1 MTARSTLTAVKWG
14 PHSER
19 VCDVEIR
26 DGRIARV
33 LPAADGGARTRADTR
48 VLAGLHDR
56 HLHLLALAG
65 AAASVVCPVEMSAP
79 AWREAIR
86 GHAVGPDGWLRVTGA
101 HESFTGDLDARALD
115 ALRADVPVR
124 VQHRTGMLWTLNTAA
139 LERVGPLDHEGIE
152 RDDRG
157 EPTGRLWRADAWLRE
172 RVPTRAPDLAA
183 VGRLLLR
190 HGITAV
196 TDATPDLDASSLRL
210 LEDAVRCGDLPQRL
224 TLLGAPLGWRPE
236 VARVRVGAFKLVLDE
251 ADLPDLDALAARIA
265 EIHAAGRP
273 VAVHCVTA
281 ASAHLLVL
289 ALEAAGVRR
298 GDRVEHGS
306 VLPPAVIERLAALRV
321 RVVTQPGF
329 LSERGDAYLSDV
341 DPADLPSLYPMR
353 DLCAAGVRVRYSS
366 DAPYGPLDPARWL
379 RDAVERRTAS
389 GQVAVPEQRVSWR
402 QALRGLA
409 AGPRIGARADVIVVD
424 AELERIVRDRRSP
437 FLPRRVLI
445 DGEDV
450 DVI

>member
-1 MTARSTLTAVKWG
+1 MTVGSVLTAVRWG
-14 PHSER
+14 PRSKR
-19 VCDVEIR
+19 LVDVEIR
-26 DGRIARV
+26 DGRIAGI
-33 LPAADGGARTRADTR
+33 AASHGGADAGIDTR

-56 HLHLLALAG
+56 HLHLLAMAG
-65 AAASVVCPVEMSAP
+65 AAASVVCPVEMTGSQ
-79 AWREAIR
+79 WREAIR
-86 GHAVGPDGWLRVTGA
+86 GHAAAADGWLRVTGA

-139 LERVGPLDHEGIE
+139 LGRVGPLDHEGIE
-152 RDDRG
+152 RDERG

-172 RVPTRAPDLAA
+172 RVPTRRPDLAA

-210 LEDAVRCGDLPQRL
+210 LENAVRRGDLPQRL
-224 TLLGAPLGWRPE
+224 TLLGAPLGWLPE

-251 ADLPDLDALAARIA
+251 GDLPDLDALTVRIA
-265 EIHAAGRP
+265 EIHVAGRA

-289 ALEAAGVRR
+289 ALEAAGVRP

-306 VLPPAVIERLAALRV
+306 VLPPAVIERLAALGV

-329 LSERGDAYLSDV
+329 LSERGDAYLRDV
-341 DPADLPSLYPMR
+341 DPADLASLYPLR
-353 DLCAAGVRVRYSS
+353 ELCEAGVRVRYSS
-366 DAPYGPLDPARWL
+366 DAPYGPVDPARLL
-379 RDAVERRTAS
+379 RDAVERRSAS
-389 GQVAVPEQRVSWR
+389 GQVVAAEQRVSWR
-402 QALRGLA
+402 QALRGLVA
-409 AGPRIGARADVIVVD
+409 APRIGARADLIVVD
-424 AELERIVRDRRSP
+424 ADLERVVRERGSA

-445 DGEDV
+445 GGEDV